1 MGGGQSRT
9 QQVGQSAPSSAGK
22 DEWTMDNDVRIK
34 TVSINGTELKLVFE
48 SLSIY
53 EDILSSTMSASLT
66 FYDANNLT
74 KNLPIIGQQEK
85 LVIKFKIP
93 GADEEEFKFDIYK
106 VDSRVLN
113 FSSKTQLV
121 TVKAVSP
128 ERFKDIH
135 TLVSKSYYK
144 PIHEIIQDIFDDYV
158 KAGDKKLKIW
168 DGCETDSEKRKFI
181 IPNWHPIY
189 AINWLKVRSQ
199 PQKNLNACHYLF
211 YEDRENFNFVT
222 IEKLAKPDNPKPYF
236 EYFYMPRRY
245 RHDENPERD
254 AGHEHKNVQRLS
266 FENAGDRLDENSDG
280 MYGSHILTHDIVKKK
295 YEITKWQMKDK
306 WEDTKHVAKEDKN
319 YTIDKGK
326 DSFSGQ
332 TDTFKAFY
340 PIHHKLNMENDLWGG
355 DTIEENEKYKDWM
368 LKRKSLM
375 RQIGSMVVNIR
386 VSGDSRRKCGDLVIL
401 NVTPLEKSTK
411 EDRKIDKYISG
422 RYLATSIRH
431 NITQD
436 GYWMDM
442 ELCKDNVQEA
452 YGSQS
457 ENDNSG

>member
-1 MGGGQSRT
+1 MSNG
-9 QQVGQSAPSSAGK
+9 VGQSAPSNAAK
-22 DEWTMDNDVRIK
+22 EKWTMDNDVRIK
-34 TVSINGTELKLVFE
+34 TISIDGTELKLVME

-53 EDILSSTMSASLT
+53 EDVLSSTMSASLT
-66 FYDANNLT
+66 FNDANNLP

-93 GADEEEFKFDIYK
+93 GAKEEEFKFDIYK
-106 VDSRVLN
+106 VESRLL
-113 FSSKTQLV
+113 SAESKTQLV
-121 TVKAVSP
+121 TVKAVTP

-144 PIHEIIQDIFDDYV
+144 PIHEIIQDIFDDNV
-158 KAGDKKLKIW
+158 KAGDKELKIW
-168 DGCETDSEKRKFI
+168 NGCKTDSEKRKFI

-189 AINWLKVRSQ
+189 AINWLKARGQ
-199 PQKNLNACHYLF
+199 PQENLNACHYLF
-211 YEDRENFNFVT
+211 YEDRENFNLVT
-222 IEKLAKPDNPKPYF
+222 IEKLAKPDDPMPYF
-236 EYFYMPRRY
+236 EYYYMPTRY
-245 RHDENPERD
+245 RHGGVTRD
-254 AGHEHKNVQRLS
+254 AGHQHRNVQRLT
-266 FENAGDRLDENSDG
+266 FEDAGNRLDENIDG
-280 MYGSHILTHDIVKKK
+280 MYGSKILTHDIVKKE
-295 YEITKWQMKDK
+295 YEVTEWQMKDK
-306 WEDTKHVAKEDKN
+306 WDDTKHVAKEDSN
-319 YTIDKGK
+319 YPINKEK
-326 DSFSGQ
+326 DAFSGQ

-355 DTIEENEKYKDWM
+355 DTVEENEKYKDWM

-401 NVTPLEKSTK
+401 NVTPLEANSK
-411 EDRKIDKYISG
+411 EDKKIDKYISG
-422 RYLATSIRH
+422 RYLTTSIRH

-452 YGSQS
+452 YKSKS
-457 ENDNSG
+457 EGGAGGEATQA